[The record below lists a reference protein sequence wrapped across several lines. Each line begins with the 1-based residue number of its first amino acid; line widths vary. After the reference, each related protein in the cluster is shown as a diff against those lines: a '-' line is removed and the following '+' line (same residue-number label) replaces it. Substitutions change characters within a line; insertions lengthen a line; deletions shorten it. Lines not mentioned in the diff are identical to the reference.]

1 MPEETPDAKP
11 LRSTPLPMAQQRSE
25 FLRNCRARIQPAD
38 IGLPE
43 PQRRRTRGLRREDV
57 AALSGVSVAWYTWLE
72 QGREIRVSDDVLERI
87 CNTFRLNEDE
97 RTYLFTLVQNRPPK
111 PAAQNSTEVEPSLA
125 RLIDTVDLPAV
136 LCNLRWDVLYWNGLQ
151 SGLYRDYGNLPPA
164 RRNLI
169 ELLFDGRTADNTDE
183 GFLQMMRR
191 VLAKL
196 RVDYSRCGNDPQF
209 EALVRHMEASSALFR
224 SIWRTP
230 EINVRSYGLHRLVH
244 PRFGPLTFEHTSYFP
259 EGHPTQRLV
268 LCRPADEVTWQ
279 ALAAVRAS
287 LAAKPG

>member
-1 MPEETPDAKP
+1 MPSDSADAKP
-11 LRSTPLPMAQQRSE
+11 PRSTLLPMAQQRSE

-38 IGLPE
+38 LGLPE

-97 RTYLFTLVQNRPPK
+97 RTYLFTLVQNRPPR
-111 PAAQNSTEVEPSLA
+111 PASEDSAEIEPALV
-125 RLIDTVDLPAV
+125 RLIDNLDIPAV
-136 LCNLRWDVLYWNGLQ
+136 LCNLRWDVLHWNPLQ
-151 SGLYRDYGNLPPA
+151 AAMYRDYSKLAPS

-169 ELLFDGRTADNTDE
+169 EVLFDPAVSAKADATFE
-183 GFLQMMRR
+183 QMAQR

-196 RVDYSRCGNDPQF
+196 RVDYSRSGNDPKF
-209 EALVRHMEASSALFR
+209 ESLIRRMEADSPLFR
-224 SIWRTP
+224 RIWRTP
-230 EINVRSYGLHRLVH
+230 EINVRSYGLHRFTH
-244 PRFGPLTFEHTSYFP
+244 AAYGPLAFEHTSYFP

-268 LCRPADEVTWQ
+268 LCIPQDEVTRE
-279 ALAAVRAS
+279 ALATERS
-287 LAAKPG
+287 KLR

>member
-1 MPEETPDAKP
+1 MPTDPADSKP
-11 LRSTPLPMAQQRSE
+11 PHNTLMPMAQQRSE

-38 IGLPE
+38 LGLPE

-72 QGREIRVSDDVLERI
+72 QGRDIRVSDDVLERI

-111 PAAQNSTEVEPSLA
+111 PASEDAAEIEPALM
-125 RLIDTVDLPAV
+125 RLIDSLDIPAV
-136 LCNLRWDVLYWNGLQ
+136 LCNLRWDVLHWNTLQ
-151 SGLYRDYGNLPPA
+151 AAMYRDYSKLAPS

-169 ELLFDGRTADNTDE
+169 EVLFDPAVADKAGATFE
-183 GFLQMMRR
+183 QMAQR

-196 RVDYSRCGNDPQF
+196 RVDYSRSGNDPKF
-209 EALVRHMEASSALFR
+209 ESLIRRMEADSPLFR
-224 SIWRTP
+224 RIWRTP
-230 EINVRSYGLHRLVH
+230 EINVRSYGLHCFTHALY
-244 PRFGPLTFEHTSYFP
+244 GPLAFEHTSYFP

-268 LCRPADEVTWQ
+268 ICIPQDDATRA
-279 ALAAVRAS
+279 ALATERS
-287 LAAKPG
+287 KRG

>member
-1 MPEETPDAKP
+1 MPTDTADTKP
-11 LRSTPLPMAQQRSE
+11 SRNILMPMAQQRSE
-25 FLRNCRARIQPAD
+25 FLRSCRARIQPAD
-38 IGLPE
+38 LGLPE

-111 PAAQNSTEVEPSLA
+111 PANEDSAEIEPALV
-125 RLIDTVDLPAV
+125 RLINSLDVPAV
-136 LCNLRWDVLYWNGLQ
+136 LCNLRWDVLHWNALQ
-151 SGLYRDYGNLPPA
+151 AAMYRDYSKLAPS

-169 ELLFDGRTADNTDE
+169 EVLFDPAVADKAGPTFE
-183 GFLQMMRR
+183 QMAQR

-196 RVDYSRCGNDPQF
+196 RVDYSRSGNDPKF
-209 EALVRHMEASSALFR
+209 ESLIRRMEADSPLFR
-224 SIWRTP
+224 RIWRTP
-230 EINVRSYGLHRLVH
+230 EINVRSYGLHCFNHAVY
-244 PRFGPLTFEHTSYFP
+244 GPMAFEHTSYFP

-268 LCRPADEVTWQ
+268 LCIPHDDASRA
-279 ALAAVRAS
+279 ALAQERS
-287 LAAKPG
+287 KLR